1 MNLKNRF
8 YVTLSK
14 FLPDSYKNKFLIL
27 MQYAGVDGDLY
38 AYLGSVTLLSLL
50 AGMIVG
56 LYYWTYVDYFKYLA
70 FVMAIIG
77 FFLVEYLYYILFLF
91 KADNRRKFTENILSD
106 FLQLVSSNLR
116 AGMTP
121 FKALKIAAQ
130 FDFGPLSKE
139 INKAIKESAGV
150 GDFGVSLL
158 NVSKRIQSPM
168 VERSLQLFVTSL
180 NSGGALAQL
189 LEDLSSDLSET
200 MSLKK
205 ELLSSTKTYTMFIL
219 FTVLIGTPLL
229 LAISI
234 NFIETISTLK
244 LFSGTEGVNALAGIS
259 IAELEITPEFLSK
272 LSLGMLFMTTLLASL
287 FLGVIR
293 EGKRSSGLRYTIPM
307 FVITLIVF
315 FAIKGVIKGFI

>member
-1 MNLKNRF
+1 MDIKNRF

-14 FLPDSYKNKFLIL
+14 LIPNSYKNKFLVL

-50 AGMIVG
+50 VGIISG
-56 LYYWTYVDYFKYLA
+56 LYYWVYVDFFKYLCFIA
-70 FVMAIIG
+70 GILG
-77 FFLVEYLYYILFLF
+77 FFLTEYIYYILFLF
-91 KADNRRKFTENILSD
+91 KADKRTKETENILPD

-121 FKALKIAAQ
+121 FKALKTATQ
-130 FDFGPLSKE
+130 FDFGPLSIE

-158 NVSKRIQSPM
+158 KISKRIQSPM

-189 LEDLSSDLSET
+189 LEDLSSDLTET

-234 NFIETISTLK
+234 NFIETISSLK
-244 LFSGTEGVNALAGIS
+244 LFSESSAASALSGIS
-259 IAELEITPEFLSK
+259 ISELEITPEFLSK
-272 LSLGMLFMTTLLASL
+272 ISIGMLFMTTLLASL
-287 FLGVIR
+287 FLGVLR

-307 FVITLIVF
+307 FLVTLILF
-315 FAIKGVIKGFI
+315 LAIKGMIKGFI

>member
-1 MNLKNRF
+1 MDIKNRF

-14 FLPDSYKNKFLIL
+14 FIPTSYKNKFLAL

-38 AYLGSVTLLSLL
+38 AYLGSVTLLSILIG
-50 AGMIVG
+50 AISG
-56 LYYWTYVDYFKYLA
+56 LYYWIYVDFFKYLA
-70 FVMAIIG
+70 FVVGILG
-77 FFLVEYLYYILFLF
+77 FFLTEYLYYIIFLF
-91 KADNRRKFTENILSD
+91 KADNRTKETEDILSD

-121 FKALKIAAQ
+121 FKALKTAAQ

-150 GDFGVSLL
+150 GDFGISLL
-158 NVSKRIQSPM
+158 KISKRIQSPM

-189 LEDLSSDLSET
+189 LEDLSADLTET

-234 NFIETISTLK
+234 NFIDTISSLK
-244 LFSGTEGVNALAGIS
+244 LFSGSGSAGSLAGIDIS
-259 IAELEITPEFLSK
+259 ELEITPEFLSK
-272 LSLGMLFMTTLLASL
+272 ISLGMLFMTTLLASL

-307 FVITLIVF
+307 FIVTLIIF
-315 FAIKGVIKGFI
+315 FAIKGMIKGFV